1 MLMRELRGSTV
12 IQSKLSTR
20 QQHMNAIQRS
30 LTAVLAIGL
39 GVSLSMPAAHAQ
51 SFPAKPIRF
60 INNFPAGGP
69 SDFLARTVGEAIT
82 THFKQPVVTE
92 NKAGAGGNIGAD
104 LVAKSP
110 ADGYTVLFG
119 IDTAFTVNP
128 FIYKGM
134 PFKPADFKPIMVMVS
149 SGLLVGANP
158 GSGIKTMKDL
168 IAQGKG
174 KGLNFSSGGS
184 GSPGHLAAEIF
195 MDAADIKIQ
204 HIPYKGNSPAVLAVM
219 SGEVDAGVLA
229 TPGMLPHV
237 KVGKITPLAVTS
249 RQRSRSAPDVPT
261 VLEVGLKDLE
271 LEVLYVAMVAAA
283 TPEPVIQLLQKAFTD
298 ALKRPDTQAQL
309 ASMDLFYE
317 GLIGAEAAKRISDL
331 SQRYER
337 IIKSTGMK
345 VE

>member
-1 MLMRELRGSTV
+1 M
-12 IQSKLSTR
+12 
-20 QQHMNAIQRS
+20 
-30 LTAVLAIGL
+30 
-39 GVSLSMPAAHAQ
+39 
-51 SFPAKPIRF
+51 
-60 INNFPAGGP
+60 
-69 SDFLARTVGEAIT
+69 
-82 THFKQPVVTE
+82 
-92 NKAGAGGNIGAD
+92 
-104 LVAKSP
+104 
-110 ADGYTVLFG
+110 LFG

-134 PFKPADFKPIMVMVS
+134 PFKSSDFKPIMVMVS
-149 SGLLVGANP
+149 SGLLVGAHP
-158 GSGIKTMKDL
+158 GSGIKTLKDL

-184 GSPGHLAAEIF
+184 GSPGHLASEIF

-204 HIPYKGNSPAVLAVM
+204 HVPYKGNTPAVLAVM

-237 KVGKITPLAVTS
+237 KAGKITALAVTS

-261 VLEVGLKDLE
+261 VLEAGLKELE
-271 LEVLYVAMVAAA
+271 LEVLYVAMVPAA
-283 TPEPVIQLLQKAFTD
+283 TPEPVVQLLQKAFTE

-317 GLIGAEAAKRISDL
+317 GLIGTEATKRISDL

>member
-1 MLMRELRGSTV
+1 
-12 IQSKLSTR
+12 
-20 QQHMNAIQRS
+20 MNSIKKSLKAAIALGLLVS
-30 LTAVLAIGL
+30 LT
-39 GVSLSMPAAHAQ
+39 MPAVRAL

-82 THFKQPVVTE
+82 TNFKQPVITE

-128 FIYKGM
+128 YIYKGM

-149 SGLLVGANP
+149 SGLLVGTYP
-158 GSGIKTMKDL
+158 GSGIKTLKDL
-168 IAQGKG
+168 ITQGKG

-184 GSPGHLAAEIF
+184 GSPGHLASEIF

-204 HIPYKGNSPAVLAVM
+204 HVPYKGNSPAVLAVL

-237 KVGKITPLAVTS
+237 KAGKITPLAVTS

-261 VLEVGLKDLE
+261 VLEAGLKELE
-271 LEVLYVAMVAAA
+271 LEVLYVAMVPAA
-283 TPEPVIQLLQKAFTD
+283 TPEPVVQVLQKAFTD

-309 ASMDLFYE
+309 VSMDLFYE
-317 GLIGAEAAKRISDL
+317 GLTGPEAVKRLSDL
-331 SQRYER
+331 SQRYGR

>member
-1 MLMRELRGSTV
+1 
-12 IQSKLSTR
+12 
-20 QQHMNAIQRS
+20 MNSIKKSLKAAIALGLLVS
-30 LTAVLAIGL
+30 LT
-39 GVSLSMPAAHAQ
+39 MPAVRAQ

-82 THFKQPVVTE
+82 TNFKQPVITE

-104 LVAKSP
+104 FVAKSP
-110 ADGYTVLFG
+110 ADGYTVLIG

-128 FIYKGM
+128 YIYKGM

-149 SGLLVGANP
+149 SGLLVGAYP
-158 GSGIKTMKDL
+158 GTGIKTLKDL

-184 GSPGHLAAEIF
+184 GSPGHLASEIF

-204 HIPYKGNSPAVLAVM
+204 HIPYKGNSPAVLAVL

-237 KVGKITPLAVTS
+237 KAGKITPLAVTS

-261 VLEVGLKDLE
+261 VLEAGLKELE
-271 LEVLYVAMVAAA
+271 LEVLYVAMVPAA
-283 TPEPVIQLLQKAFTD
+283 TPEPVVQVLQKAFTD

-309 ASMDLFYE
+309 VSMDLFYE
-317 GLIGAEAAKRISDL
+317 GLTGPEAVKRLSDL
-331 SQRYER
+331 SQRYGR

>member
-1 MLMRELRGSTV
+1 MQRKTLWASMA
-12 IQSKLSTR
+12 LS
-20 QQHMNAIQRS
+20 
-30 LTAVLAIGL
+30 LLWGL
-39 GVSLSMPAAHAQ
+39 LPSAQAQ
-51 SFPAKPIRF
+51 SYPTKTIRF
-60 INNFPAGGP
+60 VNNFPPGGP
-69 SDFLARTVGEAIT
+69 SDYLARTVGEAIT
-82 THFKQPVVTE
+82 TAYKQSVITE

-128 FIYKGM
+128 YIYKGM
-134 PFKPADFKPIMVMVS
+134 PFKPGDLKPVMVMVS
-149 SGLLVGANP
+149 SGLLVGSNP
-158 GSGIKTMKDL
+158 TAGFKSMKDL

-195 MDAADIKIQ
+195 MDAAAIKIQ
-204 HIPYKGNSPAVLAVM
+204 HVPYKGNTPAVTAVL

-237 KVGKITPLAVTS
+237 KAGKITPLAVTS
-249 RQRSRSAPDVPT
+249 RQRSRSAPEVPT
-261 VLEVGLKDLE
+261 VQELGLKDLE
-271 LEVLYVAMVAAA
+271 LEVLYVAMVPAA
-283 TPEPVIQLLQKAFTD
+283 TPDNVVQFLQKAFTD

-309 ASMDLFYE
+309 AGMDLFYE
-317 GLIGAEAAKRISDL
+317 GLTGTDATQRLGDW
-331 SQRYER
+331 SQRYGR
-337 IIKSTGMK
+337 IIQSTGMK